1 MPREIPSAFPFEM
14 IRRWRA
20 LAERRKVHLVDLYES
35 GRWQLYYTEAEFIS
49 RLREAIRGV
58 DQWSATEQARS
69 GRRSPIWGKIAN

>member
-1 MPREIPSAFPFEM
+1 MPREIPSAFPVEM

-20 LAERRKVHLVDLYES
+20 LAERRKAHLVDLYES

-58 DQWSATEQARS
+58 DRWNATEQARS
-69 GRRSPIWGKIAN
+69 GRRSAIWGKIAN